1 MPKDAQ
7 SDSDAF
13 IAEVCWHYYINE
25 MTQAEIAEVMGVTR
39 LRVNQAIQRAKQTG
53 MVKVQIES
61 PFLPRLDLQDALKQR
76 FGLDGAYVAP
86 ANPRA
91 YDYHRPVGAALADYL
106 TASLKTKNW
115 KKIGVS
121 WGMTLQAA
129 ITRMTEQSYPE
140 IEVLSMIGGT
150 SQGARFNS
158 FGIASGFAERLG
170 AKYSL
175 LAAPV
180 FLSDGVDLDLFLSQ
194 ALFQTHI
201 AKFRELDAA
210 ILTASNLSERS
221 YLISTGLPDEISTA
235 DLTQAGAIGDV
246 VGRFLDTDGN
256 SVSNALEGR
265 TIGIELEVLR
275 AIPDRILA
283 AAGHHKVEII
293 VAALKRGLAN
303 TLITDDVTAPLLLD
317 SA

>member
-1 MPKDAQ
+1 MGRDKID
-7 SDSDAF
+7 DSDAF
-13 IAEVCWHYYINE
+13 ITEVCWHYYVNG
-25 MTQAEIAEVMGVTR
+25 MTQAEIARQMNVTR
-39 LRVNQAIQRAKQTG
+39 LRVNQAIQRAKSQG

-61 PFLPRLDLQDALKQR
+61 PFLPRIEQQQKLVSTYGLKQA
-76 FGLDGAYVAP
+76 LIAP
-86 ANPRA
+86 ADREH
-91 YDYHRPVGAALADYL
+91 YDYNAPAGAALASFLSQKLESPD
-106 TASLKTKNW
+106 W
-115 KKIGVS
+115 QRIGVS
-121 WGMTLQAA
+121 WGITLQSA
-129 ITRMTEQSYPE
+129 IGNMARQDHPGIE
-140 IEVLSMIGGT
+140 IISMFGGT
-150 SQGARFNS
+150 MRGATFNA
-158 FGIASGFAERLG
+158 FGIASGLAERLG
-170 AKYSL
+170 ASYSL
-175 LAAPV
+175 LIAPN
-180 FLSDGVDLDLFLSQ
+180 FLSQ
-194 ALFQTHI
+194 GVDRDSFLAQDQFRQHF
-201 AKFRELDAA
+201 AKFEQLDAA

-265 TIGIELEVLR
+265 TIGIDLDVLR